1 MVIAAR
7 NEAANIG
14 ACIESVRWALEVLV
28 VEDGSVD
35 DTASVAEA
43 SGASVVAS
51 PFVTIGLQR
60 NRAIARARARWILVL
75 DADERASPEL
85 ATEVANAISVPD
97 FDAYRIPRRNF
108 FMGAE
113 IRHGG
118 WNTDRPVRLFRSTLR
133 YNDKRVHESVEM
145 DGPVGDLKATLSHE
159 PYASLDDWFE
169 KLARYSRWWAE
180 DRHSRGMT
188 SGVMSVIVRPPLR
201 FLTMYLARGG
211 WMDGGRGAVLAAMAA
226 TSVMAKYARLWAL
239 GLSTPGRG

>member
-1 MVIAAR
+1 MEHRSA
-7 NEAANIG
+7 G
-14 ACIESVRWALEVLV
+14 
-28 VEDGSVD
+28 
-35 DTASVAEA
+35 
-43 SGASVVAS
+43 
-51 PFVTIGLQR
+51 
-60 NRAIARARARWILVL
+60 
-75 DADERASPEL
+75 
-85 ATEVANAISVPD
+85 
-97 FDAYRIPRRNF
+97 
-108 FMGAE
+108 
-113 IRHGG
+113 
-118 WNTDRPVRLFRSTLR
+118 RLFRSTLR

-169 KLARYSRWWAE
+169 KLGRYSRWWAE

-188 SGVMSVIVRPPLR
+188 SGVMSVIARPPLR